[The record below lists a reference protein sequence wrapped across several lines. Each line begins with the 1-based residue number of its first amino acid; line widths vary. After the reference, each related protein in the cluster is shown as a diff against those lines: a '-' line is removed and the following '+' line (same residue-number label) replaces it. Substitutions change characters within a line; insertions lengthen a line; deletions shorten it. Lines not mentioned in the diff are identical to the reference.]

1 VEENEIASGM
11 DYQEWNGVDIM
22 KSLCMNCG
30 EEGETRLM
38 LHKIPYFRELIIAS
52 FFCESCGERNNEV
65 TFGGEIQLHGCI
77 YELKVTSEKD
87 LDRQLIKS
95 DSASIRISELDFEIP
110 AMTQRGGISTIEGM
124 LKKAAENLN
133 LYQAERMDQMP
144 EVGMKVAQIIGQLTM
159 MSNRFPSAFPFH
171 IIIDD
176 PAGNSFVENPFAPT
190 TDPNLTVKYYSRT
203 PEQDKSL
210 GLEPETGVFKDDKD
224 SNFQALMSKDGGGF
238 GQVKNKDP
246 AAPSADV
253 PSITTADFNNND
265 MDLDSGVVVI
275 PTPCPHCFNEGES
288 RTALTCIPHF
298 KEVLIMAFNCKEC
311 GFRTNEVKGGGG
323 VPTYGSEVLLQVRSA
338 EDLSRDLLKSD
349 TAMVSIPEL
358 ELELQHGT
366 LGGMFTTVEGLLQ
379 KIVQK
384 LLESNPFAV
393 GDSSTNNH
401 STDHSSRER
410 FGDFIDTLKD
420 CAKGRR
426 FPFTILLRDPLGN
439 SFISA
444 PLGSSLPPEMDKN
457 LKMTDFERTFDENEE
472 LGLNDINTDHYGATY
487 EEGEGPNEVI
497 PAGPAYM
504 PGAAAPVVLAD
515 RLTNVHKKGP
525 DHPTP
530 FAMGTSDHDNTAGG
544 MYLSP
549 TAAATAAGISAS
561 ETASSGTEGEE
572 EFSEGPAGWKAVKI
586 NVDLHLTEAL
596 DTYHKSANGN
606 FYNQKQVVPPE
617 LLSDPAASAMQTPL
631 NAKRIFNESDLELE
645 FIAREEWGGAR
656 PGYAFRLGAQGL
668 GYYKDNYVR
677 PAVTEVQEI
686 ANESS

>member
-1 VEENEIASGM
+1 MSDQNENENADGSEIATGM

-30 EEGETRLM
+30 EEGETRMM

-52 FFCESCGERNNEV
+52 FACDECGERNNEV
-65 TFGGEIQLHGCI
+65 TFGGEIQIQGCI

-95 DSASIRISELDFEIP
+95 DSASVRITELDFEIP

-133 LYQAERMDQMP
+133 LFQAERMEQMP
-144 EVGMKVAQIIGQLTM
+144 EVGVRVAQIIGQLTM

-171 IIIDD
+171 IVIND
-176 PAGNSFVENPFAPT
+176 PAGNSFVENPMAPT
-190 TDPNLTVKYYSRT
+190 TDPNLHVKYYNRT

-210 GLEPETGVFKDDKD
+210 GLEPETGVFKDDAD
-224 SNFQALMSKDGGGF
+224 SNFQALMGKNSGGF
-238 GQVKNKDP
+238 GLVKAST
-246 AAPSADV
+246 AASADV
-253 PSITTADFNNND
+253 PSMTTADFNNND
-265 MDLDSGVVVI
+265 MDMDSGVVVI
-275 PTPCPHCFNEGES
+275 PTPCPHCFKEGES
-288 RTALTCIPHF
+288 RTALTSIPHF

-323 VPTYGSEVLLQVRSA
+323 VPTFGSEVVLRVESA
-338 EDLSRDLLKSD
+338 QDLSRDLLKSD

-401 STDHSSRER
+401 SSDHTARER

-457 LKMTDFERTFDENEE
+457 LQMTDFERTFDEVRHI
-472 LGLNDINTDHYGATY
+472 LCVDF
-487 EEGEGPNEVI
+487 VI
-497 PAGPAYM
+497 
-504 PGAAAPVVLAD
+504 
-515 RLTNVHKKGP
+515 
-525 DHPTP
+525 
-530 FAMGTSDHDNTAGG
+530 
-544 MYLSP
+544 SP
-549 TAAATAAGISAS
+549 T
-561 ETASSGTEGEE
+561 
-572 EFSEGPAGWKAVKI
+572 
-586 NVDLHLTEAL
+586 DL
-596 DTYHKSANGN
+596 
-606 FYNQKQVVPPE
+606 QCV
-617 LLSDPAASAMQTPL
+617 
-631 NAKRIFNESDLELE
+631 LE
-645 FIAREEWGGAR
+645 
-656 PGYAFRLGAQGL
+656 
-668 GYYKDNYVR
+668 
-677 PAVTEVQEI
+677 
-686 ANESS
+686 